1 MNNTKYNNK
10 KNIKIKNTTK
20 KTIKIKN
27 KTLSK
32 KLNKTKRTFNKN
44 DYNSGDGFLTSI
56 WGPQFWFILHIVSFN
71 YPVNPSEK
79 DKKNYMNFI
88 INLQNILPCKYC
100 RENFKNNLKQ
110 LPITNEVMKN
120 RDTFSRYIFRMHE
133 LVNKMLNK
141 KSGLSYCDVR
151 ERFEHFRARCTEEKP
166 KLFKFNKKKLNKTL
180 KSIKKPSEK
189 GCTEPLYGTKSKCII
204 KIVPQSYEGNSLQ
217 INEKCIKKKEI

>member
-1 MNNTKYNNK
+1 MNNTKNNK
-10 KNIKIKNTTK
+10 NNIKTK
-20 KTIKIKN
+20 KRIHNKKIYSN
-27 KTLSK
+27 K
-32 KLNKTKRTFNKN
+32 KTKRTFNKN
-44 DYNSGDGFLTSI
+44 DYNSGDGFLTSV
-56 WGPQFWFILHIVSFN
+56 WGPQFWFILHIISFN
-71 YPVNPSEK
+71 YPVNPTEK

-110 LPITNEVMKN
+110 LPINMEIMKN
-120 RDTFSRYIFRMHE
+120 RDSFSRYIFQMHE
-133 LVNKMLNK
+133 LVNKMLK
-141 KSGLSYCDVR
+141 KNSGLTYCDIR

-166 KLFKFNKKKLNKTL
+166 KLFKMTKKKLNKTL